1 MTVLYTVIVI
11 NVIKALLMS
20 FVLLRLNGND
30 TPLVT
35 IGDAIKSF
43 LERPD
48 PWTEDCC
55 LMSRRNVDALLKVPE
70 LRGNQRYQPRNREPW
85 FGSVSKRRW
94 IFSIL
99 LYYFP
104 TIYRASY

>member
-11 NVIKALLMS
+11 NALKALLMS
-20 FVLLRLNGND
+20 FVLLGLNGKD
-30 TPLVT
+30 APLVT

-55 LMSRRNVDALLKVPE
+55 LMSSRNAHALLKNPE
-70 LRGNQRYQPRNREPW
+70 LRTTQRYQPRHREPW
-85 FGSVSKRRW
+85 FGSVRKRVW
-94 IFSIL
+94 MASIL

-104 TIYRASY
+104 TISHASY